1 MQILQKAQIA
11 CLKVGW
17 KATELGCHHVNFLWP
32 WITTWKEGHT
42 VKPWHLL
49 AKKWRFLQFISLT
62 SFEVCNVMYL
72 RTYTDFFWSENWAW
86 KYRNFICLM
95 CFRLT
100 KKQFSPKTLLELWLF
115 LEDNQNYC
123 LWKVFWWKKYK
134 DTQGISI

>member
-17 KATELGCHHVNFLWP
+17 KATELGCHRVNFLWP

-62 SFEVCNVMYL
+62 SFEACNV
-72 RTYTDFFWSENWAW
+72 TYIHTQIFFKITIELESIEILFVLCVLV
-86 KYRNFICLM
+86 K
-95 CFRLT
+95 T
-100 KKQFSPKTLLELWLF
+100 KKARLEQWLF
-115 LEDNQNYC
+115 LEYNQNYC
-123 LWKVFWWKKYK
+123 LWKVFWRKKYK